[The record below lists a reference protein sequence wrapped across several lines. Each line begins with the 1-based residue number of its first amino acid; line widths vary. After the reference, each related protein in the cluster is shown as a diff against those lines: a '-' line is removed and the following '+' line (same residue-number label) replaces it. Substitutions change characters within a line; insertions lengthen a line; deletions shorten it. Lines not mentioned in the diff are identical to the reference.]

1 MKIKVLFSAALIAA
15 LLSVASAVYAQ
26 DTMTNEEVIS
36 LTKAGL
42 ANSII
47 IGKIHSSKTNFDMT
61 TDALIRLKQS
71 GVGDDVVTAMLEAK
85 NGVAAAGAPS
95 NSTGAAPVAAAGDPN
110 DPMSKHNYGIY
121 LFEEKDGARKMT
133 QVKPSVSA
141 QNRTGG
147 LFTSQMTYGIGKVKT
162 KANLPG
168 RTAALQL
175 TNTMPV
181 FYFYLDISS
190 GGLNT
195 FTFGAGIGIGTLC
208 ENGSM
213 TM

>member
-1 MKIKVLFSAALIAA
+1 MKIKSLFSVAMLAIVLAFVSAAF
-15 LLSVASAVYAQ
+15 AQ
-26 DTMTNEEVIS
+26 ETMTNEEIIS

-47 IGKIHSSKTNFDMT
+47 VGKIRSSKTNFDMS

-71 GVGDDVVTAMLEAK
+71 GVGDDVVAAMFEAK
-85 NGVAAAGAPS
+85 NGTPATGGPS

-168 RTAALQL
+168 KSAALQL
-175 TNTMPV
+175 TNTAPV
-181 FYFYLDISS
+181 FYFYLQRRAVRPERIYPRA
-190 GGLNT
+190 L
-195 FTFGAGIGIGTLC
+195 
-208 ENGSM
+208 
-213 TM
+213 